1 MKATTLDTAKG
12 KIIAVAVTCLLG
24 AGLVGGAAFAATPS
38 GSDIAAVAAAPS
50 VDTAA
55 ADKDKG
61 DKASKLKA
69 ILGGLVDKGVI
80 TRAQADAILD
90 AVQKA
95 HGHGD
100 TDRHHEFVGDVFKG
114 SATYLGMTD
123 EQLKTALATGKS
135 LGEIAKATPG
145 KSRDGL
151 VDALT
156 AQANQRIAQA
166 LKDGKI
172 TADQAEKVRTQ
183 TNAAIIRI
191 VDHERTVK
199 PKPVQGQ
206 TKKSG

>member
-1 MKATTLDTAKG
+1 MKATLDTAKG
-12 KIIAVAVTCLLG
+12 KVLAVAATCLLG

-38 GSDIAAVAAAPS
+38 GSDAAMAAAPS

-61 DKASKLKA
+61 DRAGKLKA
-69 ILGGLVDKGVI
+69 ILDGLVDKGVI

-95 HGHGD
+95 DHGD
-100 TDRHHEFVGDVFKG
+100 KHHHHEFVGDVFKA

-135 LGEIAKATPG
+135 LGEVANATPG
-145 KSRDGL
+145 KSRNGL
-151 VDALT
+151 VDTLT

-172 TADQAEKVRTQ
+172 TADQAEKLRTE
-183 TNAAIIRI
+183 TSAAIIRI
-191 VDHERTVK
+191 VDHEHGKK
-199 PKPVQGQ
+199 PTPVQGQ
-206 TKKSG
+206 TKK

>member
-1 MKATTLDTAKG
+1 MNAILGTAKG
-12 KIIAVAVTCLLG
+12 KVIAVAATCLLG

-38 GSDIAAVAAAPS
+38 GSDAATAAVPS

-55 ADKDKG
+55 ADKDKDG
-61 DKASKLKA
+61 AASKLKA
-69 ILGGLVDKGVI
+69 ILDGLVDKGVI

-100 TDRHHEFVGDVFKG
+100 KDRHHEFVGDVFKA

-123 EQLKTALATGKS
+123 EQLKAALATGKS
-135 LGEIAKATPG
+135 LGEIANATPG
-145 KSRDGL
+145 KSRSGL
-151 VDALT
+151 VDSLT
-156 AQANQRIAQA
+156 EAANQRIAQA

-172 TADQAEKVRTQ
+172 TAEQAEKLRTE

-191 VDHERTVK
+191 VDHERGK
-199 PKPVQGQ
+199 REPVQGQ